1 MAALGGVQTCVV
13 AVCFDVG
20 DVLDGHEAGDAA
32 EFDGYVV
39 RVGLVDGYPRCGVL
53 ELGGPP
59 DGFGQPLPPYRL
71 EDVVDGLEVEGL
83 DGEALVGGDE
93 HDERRCGEAGEQP
106 GEVESVE
113 SGHVDVEEDDVD
125 GFGPAGSGF
134 QGPVDPAQRLG
145 RVARA
150 LGAGDPG

>member
-59 DGFGQPLPPYRL
+59 DASASRSRRT
-71 EDVVDGLEVEGL
+71 GL
-83 DGEALVGGDE
+83 
-93 HDERRCGEAGEQP
+93 RT
-106 GEVESVE
+106 
-113 SGHVDVEEDDVD
+113 
-125 GFGPAGSGF
+125 
-134 QGPVDPAQRLG
+134 
-145 RVARA
+145 
-150 LGAGDPG
+150 